1 LDKIHFN
8 EFIDFILTLMNRNF
22 TSLTLAIVFVLF
34 NNCNNNSLAENQFTP
49 LFNGEDLEGWVNVN
63 CAPET
68 WSVREGMIICTGI
81 PTGILRTER
90 QYENFILELEWKH
103 LHKDGNAGLFI
114 HSDDITAPGQP
125 FSRSVECQIM
135 DGNHGD
141 VFAIHGASMT
151 RDNEDP
157 FYRVGWMRTFP
168 KEEMANPFGQWN
180 HYRVESRDGILT
192 LAVNGEVVSRAFHV
206 NPRKGYICLESE
218 GSEVHF
224 KNIRIKELSGS
235 FPLPEQTS
243 LEDRGYRSLY
253 NGLDFRGWK
262 NEGNEG
268 PWETDNWRLV
278 CKGSSNGVTSQTL
291 WTEAGFKDFRL
302 TIDWR
307 FTGEPEA
314 RSVPVI
320 LPDGSQALDSDGQEI
335 FVPIRYAGEGK
346 ILLRGSEQSGIIMT
360 TWPEGS
366 GGLAGYREDGVLDPD
381 TRKLSTPIL
390 RADKAIGEWNRFEI
404 KVVGDQLNVVLNDR
418 QVIRN
423 ANIPGLSEKGIIGIQ
438 APDFPMEFANIY
450 IENL

>member
-1 LDKIHFN
+1 MTRHFKL
-8 EFIDFILTLMNRNF
+8 LTLIA
-22 TSLTLAIVFVLF
+22 LFVLF
-34 NNCNNNSLAENQFTP
+34 NHCNNKSKAEDDFVP
-49 LFNGEDLEGWVNVN
+49 LFNGENLEGWINVN

-68 WSVREGMIICTGI
+68 WTVREGMIICTGI
-81 PTGILRTER
+81 PTGILRTDR

-168 KEEMANPFGQWN
+168 REERANPFGQWN

-224 KNIRIKELSGS
+224 KNIRIKELPGS
-235 FPLPEQTS
+235 DLFPEQVAHI
-243 LEDRGYRSLY
+243 DRGSTSLY
-253 NGLDFRGWK
+253 NGLDLRGWK
-262 NEGNEG
+262 EEGTEG
-268 PWETDNWRLV
+268 VWQSDNWKLTTPGDPTGV
-278 CKGSSNGVTSQTL
+278 SGGILWSSA
-291 WTEAGFKDFRL
+291 EFEDFAVI
-302 TIDWR
+302 IDWR
-307 FTGEPEA
+307 FIGEPVA
-314 RSVPVI
+314 KSVPVVM
-320 LPDGSQALDSDGQEI
+320 PDGTGAKGINDEKI
-335 FVPIRYAGEGK
+335 TVPIRYAGEGGIFLK
-346 ILLRGSEQSGIIMT
+346 GSKEIAVNIT

-366 GGLAGYREDGVLDPD
+366 GGIKGYREEDRFDSN
-381 TRKLSTPIL
+381 TRKSATPIL
-390 RADKAIGEWNRFEI
+390 RADQNPGEWNRYEI
-404 KVVGDQLNVVLNDR
+404 TVVDNKITVVLNGR
-418 QVIRN
+418 QVIKN
-423 ANIPGLSEKGIIGIQ
+423 AAIPDLPEQGPIGIQ
-438 APDFPMEFANIY
+438 FPDFPMEFANLY
-450 IENL
+450 IRGL